1 MVHARPAGI
10 FSIILITLQGCAM
23 TSGTTSHALQNTATA
38 IPAADPALDHYIAWV
53 PLEQAQTASVA
64 RAMTHISLG
73 NAREQAA
80 EELCGDT
87 GVIKQP
93 VTDRVGPVP
102 MAAPASAGGYPAWY
116 YRISPPP
123 GLQGCTLTNS
133 QHFNQALQDRLPAWI
148 NIQTAANHPE

>member
-23 TSGTTSHALQNTATA
+23 TSGTTSHAFQNTATN
-38 IPAADPALDHYIAWV
+38 IPAADPVLDHYVAWV

-80 EELCGDT
+80 EALCGDT
-87 GVIKQP
+87 RMIKQP

-102 MAAPASAGGYPAWY
+102 TTAPASVGGYPAWY
-116 YRISPPP
+116 YRISQLP

-133 QHFNQALQDRLPAWI
+133 QRFNQAVQDKLPAWI
-148 NIQTAANHPE
+148 NIQTAANHLE